1 MRQIR
6 ENDGMKNSSNQ
17 RYPFD
22 QASPAQKK
30 AGLSG
35 SRSQKAYKRRGNK
48 RAGLR
53 LPGLATGL
61 VMALLLIAGIYV
73 LFSGSWLKLI
83 NALIPGE
90 TALTPGQTG
99 LTPTA
104 ADTLSPAP
112 TLTPAASPTPTPE
125 PEIRI
130 TLACVGDII
139 LHQSV
144 IDGGLTADGT
154 YNYDPVFQYVKPIL
168 GEADLALAN
177 YEGTLAGSPYSGYPF
192 FCAPDAI
199 ADALAASGFQA
210 VWTAN
215 NHSID
220 KGLKGLI
227 RTAEVFRDKGF
238 LVIGTRPDETGRT
251 DAVADVRG
259 IKIGLMAYTFETIG
273 TPDQKT
279 LNGINLPDGADPL
292 IDSFNPYRDDA
303 MARDLAALLDRA
315 AALRK
320 EGAEIICLSL
330 HWGDEYKTRSNAYQ
344 RQMAQ
349 QLADAGIELIVGHH
363 PHVLEEIDVLTSA
376 TTGKQTLVFYS
387 ISNFLHNMD
396 FDTHGT
402 SGKAQDA
409 VIARIYLLK
418 DSSGVRVEKAEYI
431 PTYVVRVPK
440 GNGKQ
445 HLIVPVLAALDD
457 PASFQTTTQ
466 EMTASLERIT
476 AILGDSLGTA
486 ELPVTQAAR

>member
-1 MRQIR
+1 
-6 ENDGMKNSSNQ
+6 MKNKSSQ

-22 QASPAQKK
+22 QAGPAPQK
-30 AGLSG
+30 AGLDSIHHQQDY
-35 SRSQKAYKRRGNK
+35 RRRGNR

-53 LPGLATGL
+53 LPGTAASLAM
-61 VMALLLIAGIYV
+61 VLLLIAGIYV

-99 LTPTA
+99 LTLTVAGTLQPSP
-104 ADTLSPAP
+104 TLSPAV
-112 TLTPAASPTPTPE
+112 SPTPP
-125 PEIRI
+125 PDPQIRI

-144 IDGGLTADGT
+144 IDGGLTADGS
-154 YNYDPVFQYVKPIL
+154 YNYDPIFQYVKPIL
-168 GEADLALAN
+168 QAADLTMAN

-192 FCAPDAI
+192 FCAPDTI
-199 ADALAASGFQA
+199 ADALAASGVQV

-238 LVIGTRPDETGRT
+238 MVIGTRPDETVRT

-273 TPDQKT
+273 TPGQKT

-303 MARDLAALLDRA
+303 MARDMAALLDRA
-315 AALRK
+315 AALR
-320 EGAEIICLSL
+320 EQGAEIICLSL

-363 PHVLEEIDVLTSA
+363 PHVLEEIDVLTCA
-376 TTGKQTLVFYS
+376 ATGKQTLVFYS

-396 FDTHGT
+396 FDTHAT

-431 PTYVVRVPK
+431 PTYVVRVPR
-440 GNGKQ
+440 GSGQQ
-445 HLIVPVLAALDD
+445 HLIVPVLAAMDN
-457 PASFQTTTQ
+457 PAAFQTTTQ

-476 AILGDSLGTA
+476 AILGDSQGTA